1 MNYNLNLIMKR
12 TVIRRTLTVFA
23 FAFSSQF
30 IFVENALGQNLK
42 ENNINYVA
50 KDATINNVFK
60 QLNKLTGFYFFYNES
75 VLKDLRTVNIQI
87 QKGSIEDIL
96 KSLSQ
101 QTGLYFKRINNT
113 ISVSKTP
120 EPESNNSTQ
129 QRKRL
134 TGVITDSNGETI
146 IGANISVKGSTLG
159 TITDVNGNF
168 SLEVPNSGMLTIS
181 YIGYISK
188 NVPITN
194 ENNISITLTEDTQ
207 KLDEVVVVGY
217 GVVRK
222 SDLTGS
228 VGSVKANIIESM
240 PIARVDQALQ
250 GRVSGV
256 QITTSNGAPGASTT
270 IRIRG
275 GNSINAGNEPLYVID
290 GIIGGGDL
298 NTINPADIESIEV
311 LKDASST
318 AIYGSRGANGVI
330 PITTKRGN
338 GSEGVKV
345 SYNGYYGLQTPSKTL
360 DLLNGPEAMAF
371 QNEYAAYYGRP
382 NPFKDPSTISDTN
395 WQDYI
400 FRSSAPITDHNL
412 SVSRSMKDSNYFL
425 SVNYFNQDGIMYE
438 SGFERYQI
446 RFNVDQNIGKFLQ
459 LGATLTASMTN
470 RDNPIL
476 GGHNLLP
483 TAPIYNEDG
492 SYFDI
497 NQISGNVFNNPVA
510 QKNCIQDKTRTYR
523 GLGNLYAQL
532 TLFKN
537 LILKTSFGFDITN
550 SKQNRYESVNLP
562 TRIFNK
568 AGGYAKVQTQYPITY
583 QNENTISYH
592 TTIGEHFISVLGG
605 FTWQKYNYEF
615 MNGSASGFKNDVNL
629 YHAMETGDP
638 VTRDIQTGESSWGL
652 VSYLFRLNYSFKN
665 KYMLTISGRQDG
677 SSRLTEGN
685 KWAFFPSVA
694 LAWRASEEKFIQN
707 LKIFSNL
714 KIRASYGTSG
724 SQSIAPYST
733 IDKLRSGSTVIG
745 NQEVITFSPA
755 SSANKNL
762 GWERTKQFDFGI
774 DAGFLGGRLNIEL
787 DYYYKKTTDL
797 LLERE
802 LPYQTGFNSILE
814 NVGAVK
820 NYGFEFTV
828 NSVNIDT
835 RNFKW
840 STNLSIS
847 ANRNKILNLGDKE
860 FLENGRGSRLIVGQ
874 PMGTFWGVKYLGTW
888 KANEILE
895 GSKHQPGDP
904 KLQDLNDDDI
914 INIKDGQI
922 IGNAEPKFYGGLS
935 NDFTYKN
942 WTLGLFFDFSYG
954 NDIYDLSGRDMET
967 GFNCNVYGRNRDRWS
982 ESNPNGYYPKAGS
995 AFTNIYDTYA
1005 GGEFNGGCSLY
1016 LHDGSYIRLKNIN
1029 LQYEIPLR
1037 NKNIIKSLQVYG
1049 TVSNLFTITKYM
1061 GYSPDVNV
1069 VDDSSKEATR
1079 RGFDS
1084 NAYPQNRTYLIG
1096 IKAQF

>member
-330 PITTKRGN
+330 LITTKRGN

-345 SYNGYYGLQTPSKTL
+345 SYVNANTAEQIKGKYAEITDMLRLNGMYADICKYNGIKYEHPLFICADSTLNKFFHYTTLEGSLSTVLTTPDKIAISETFARKLFHGHSGIGEMIEIIDADGKTQKYEVGAIL
-360 DLLNGPEAMAF
+360 KERPQSFLHFDLLTGITGEFWGGPTLLKLHPGASASLLQEKIRKDKIPTLTPGSTQYYVDALKNLYFNTKKNSKQQELPYF
-371 QNEYAAYYGRP
+371 QQSDVPLLYIGL
-382 NPFKDPSTISDTN
+382 ISALLVLAIACFNYT
-395 WQDYI
+395 
-400 FRSSAPITDHNL
+400 NL
-412 SVSRSMKDSNYFL
+412 SLSRTL
-425 SVNYFNQDGIMYE
+425 Q
-438 SGFERYQI
+438 QI
-446 RFNVDQNIGKFLQ
+446 KMIHIEKLMGAQ
-459 LGATLTASMTN
+459 LKEIRRQLFYDATLTVLLSFFFSLLLIN
-470 RDNPIL
+470 D
-476 GGHNLLP
+476 LLP
-483 TAPIYNEDG
+483 WFNYCRRIYP
-492 SYFDI
+492 F
-497 NQISGNVFNNPVA
+497 
-510 QKNCIQDKTRTYR
+510 
-523 GLGNLYAQL
+523 L
-532 TLFKN
+532 
-537 LILKTSFGFDITN
+537 SF
-550 SKQNRYESVNLP
+550 S
-562 TRIFNK
+562 
-568 AGGYAKVQTQYPITY
+568 AG
-583 QNENTISYH
+583 
-592 TTIGEHFISVLGG
+592 
-605 FTWQKYNYEF
+605 
-615 MNGSASGFKNDVNL
+615 
-629 YHAMETGDP
+629 
-638 VTRDIQTGESSWGL
+638 
-652 VSYLFRLNYSFKN
+652 
-665 KYMLTISGRQDG
+665 
-677 SSRLTEGN
+677 
-685 KWAFFPSVA
+685 
-694 LAWRASEEKFIQN
+694 
-707 LKIFSNL
+707 
-714 KIRASYGTSG
+714 
-724 SQSIAPYST
+724 
-733 IDKLRSGSTVIG
+733 
-745 NQEVITFSPA
+745 
-755 SSANKNL
+755 
-762 GWERTKQFDFGI
+762 
-774 DAGFLGGRLNIEL
+774 
-787 DYYYKKTTDL
+787 
-797 LLERE
+797 
-802 LPYQTGFNSILE
+802 
-814 NVGAVK
+814 
-820 NYGFEFTV
+820 
-828 NSVNIDT
+828 
-835 RNFKW
+835 
-840 STNLSIS
+840 
-847 ANRNKILNLGDKE
+847 
-860 FLENGRGSRLIVGQ
+860 
-874 PMGTFWGVKYLGTW
+874 
-888 KANEILE
+888 
-895 GSKHQPGDP
+895 
-904 KLQDLNDDDI
+904 
-914 INIKDGQI
+914 
-922 IGNAEPKFYGGLS
+922 
-935 NDFTYKN
+935 
-942 WTLGLFFDFSYG
+942 
-954 NDIYDLSGRDMET
+954 
-967 GFNCNVYGRNRDRWS
+967 
-982 ESNPNGYYPKAGS
+982 
-995 AFTNIYDTYA
+995 
-1005 GGEFNGGCSLY
+1005 
-1016 LHDGSYIRLKNIN
+1016 
-1029 LQYEIPLR
+1029 
-1037 NKNIIKSLQVYG
+1037 KSCHC
-1049 TVSNLFTITKYM
+1049 F
-1061 GYSPDVNV
+1061 
-1069 VDDSSKEATR
+1069 
-1079 RGFDS
+1079 
-1084 NAYPQNRTYLIG
+1084 
-1096 IKAQF
+1096 

>member
-330 PITTKRGN
+330 LITTKRGN

-605 FTWQKYNYEF
+605 FC
-615 MNGSASGFKNDVNL
+615 M
-629 YHAMETGDP
+629 
-638 VTRDIQTGESSWGL
+638 
-652 VSYLFRLNYSFKN
+652 
-665 KYMLTISGRQDG
+665 
-677 SSRLTEGN
+677 
-685 KWAFFPSVA
+685 
-694 LAWRASEEKFIQN
+694 
-707 LKIFSNL
+707 
-714 KIRASYGTSG
+714 
-724 SQSIAPYST
+724 QS
-733 IDKLRSGSTVIG
+733 
-745 NQEVITFSPA
+745 
-755 SSANKNL
+755 
-762 GWERTKQFDFGI
+762 
-774 DAGFLGGRLNIEL
+774 
-787 DYYYKKTTDL
+787 YYKK
-797 LLERE
+797 
-802 LPYQTGFNSILE
+802 
-814 NVGAVK
+814 VK
-820 NYGFEFTV
+820 CG
-828 NSVNIDT
+828 
-835 RNFKW
+835 
-840 STNLSIS
+840 
-847 ANRNKILNLGDKE
+847 KI
-860 FLENGRGSRLIVGQ
+860 
-874 PMGTFWGVKYLGTW
+874 
-888 KANEILE
+888 
-895 GSKHQPGDP
+895 
-904 KLQDLNDDDI
+904 
-914 INIKDGQI
+914 
-922 IGNAEPKFYGGLS
+922 
-935 NDFTYKN
+935 
-942 WTLGLFFDFSYG
+942 
-954 NDIYDLSGRDMET
+954 
-967 GFNCNVYGRNRDRWS
+967 
-982 ESNPNGYYPKAGS
+982 
-995 AFTNIYDTYA
+995 
-1005 GGEFNGGCSLY
+1005 
-1016 LHDGSYIRLKNIN
+1016 
-1029 LQYEIPLR
+1029 
-1037 NKNIIKSLQVYG
+1037 
-1049 TVSNLFTITKYM
+1049 
-1061 GYSPDVNV
+1061 
-1069 VDDSSKEATR
+1069 
-1079 RGFDS
+1079 
-1084 NAYPQNRTYLIG
+1084 
-1096 IKAQF
+1096 